1 MPIPLEK
8 FVQAHHFKANPF
20 GTTNA
25 EQERAHLSS
34 FFVHVSWFDRLVG
47 DTQSP
52 ESLLLF
58 APQGHGKTTHRI
70 EVGRIAGD
78 RRVNPALVVHFTDFD
93 ELFEAQQQSPQS
105 NPYLRLLQKNT
116 LIALDTLLH
125 TAPERVDRLQRDQT
139 MLNRFHALLTMFAPL
154 RAYER
159 GFTREHPDI
168 ADLVTAFEAM
178 QMGIRPWLRELSS
191 LTQAVGFS
199 SVYVLIDGVDELAAT
214 RAVPET
220 ALNLLRPLLDAPGV
234 LQESGFAFKFFLP
247 ESVEALMRQHDVGRL
262 DRIPLYTLRWTDSE
276 LHTMLS
282 RRLVSYSLL
291 SETNQIVAVQAL
303 RDLCA
308 DDFDIDA
315 AFVAAAQTSPRRLL
329 DLGRRLIEQHCRE
342 VDDPD
347 QLIAAETARRVLAE
361 AEQAP
366 APAAAAPPAPTV
378 PHAPPVVPSAPTV
391 PLLFFDQ
398 RGDLWLGDKV
408 CNSNPL
414 PRQLR
419 TCMQY
424 LWDHRHETVRYDD
437 LMYALYGDDLSVR
450 SDPRNSIDKIVRRL
464 RAVLEPEHPGSNTY
478 IRVQPGTGYEL
489 RNFRDTF

>member
-25 EQERAHLSS
+25 EQEQDHLSS
-34 FFVHVSWFDRLVG
+34 FFVHVPWFDRLVG
-47 DTQSP
+47 DTQRP

-93 ELFEAQQQSPQS
+93 VLFEAQQQSPQS
-105 NPYLRLLQKNT
+105 NPYLRLLQQK
-116 LIALDTLLH
+116 TLLVLDELIY
-125 TAPERVDRLQRDQT
+125 TAPERGDRLQRDQA
-139 MLNRFHALLTMFAPL
+139 MRKRFHALLTMFAPL

-159 GFTREHPDI
+159 GFTRQHPDI
-168 ADLVTAFEAM
+168 AELVTAFEGM
-178 QMGIRPWLRELSS
+178 QMGMQLWLRELSG

-214 RAVPET
+214 RAVPQT

-247 ESVEALMRQHDVGRL
+247 ESVEALMRQHNVGRL

-291 SETNQIVAVQAL
+291 SETNQIVAVQTL
-303 RDLCA
+303 RDLC
-308 DDFDIDA
+308 DDCFDIDS
-315 AFVAAAQTSPRRLL
+315 AFVEAAQTSPRRLL
-329 DLGRRLIEQHCRE
+329 DLGRRLIEQHCRA
-342 VDDPD
+342 VDDPE
-347 QLIAAETARRVLAE
+347 QLIAEETARRVLAE
-361 AEQAP
+361 VEQVP
-366 APAAAAPPAPTV
+366 VSVAAVPPHVPPPAPSE
-378 PHAPPVVPSAPTV
+378 PGV

-398 RGDLWLGDKV
+398 RGDLWLGNEKL
-408 CNSNPL
+408 NENPL
-414 PRQLR
+414 SKQLR
-419 TCMQY
+419 ICMQY
-424 LWDHRHETVRYDD
+424 LWDHRHETVRYED
-437 LMYALYGDDLSVR
+437 LMHALYGDNLADR
-450 SDPRNSIDKIVRRL
+450 GDPRNSTDKIVRRL
-464 RAVLEPEHPGSNTY
+464 RAILEPDKSGSNMY

>member
-25 EQERAHLSS
+25 EQEQEHLSS
-34 FFVHVSWFDRLVG
+34 FFVHVPWFDRLVG
-47 DTQSP
+47 DTQRP

-70 EVGRIAGD
+70 EVGRIAGN

-93 ELFEAQQQSPQS
+93 VLFEAQQQSPQS
-105 NPYLRLLQKNT
+105 NPYLRLLLQKT
-116 LIALDTLLH
+116 LLALDELIY
-125 TAPERVDRLQRDQT
+125 TAPERGDRLQRDQA
-139 MLNRFHALLTMFAPL
+139 MRKRFHALLTMFAPL

-159 GFTREHPDI
+159 GFTRQHPDI
-168 ADLVTAFEAM
+168 AELVTAFEGM
-178 QMGIRPWLRELSS
+178 QMGMQLWLRELSS
-191 LTQAVGFS
+191 LTQAAGFS

-247 ESVEALMRQHDVGRL
+247 ESVEALMRQHNVGRL

-291 SETNQIVAVQAL
+291 SETNQIVAVQTL
-303 RDLCA
+303 RDLC
-308 DDFDIDA
+308 DDCFDIDS
-315 AFVAAAQTSPRRLL
+315 AFVEAAQTSPRRLL
-329 DLGRRLIEQHCRE
+329 DLGRRLIEQHCRA
-342 VDDPD
+342 VDDPE
-347 QLIAAETARRVLAE
+347 QLIAEETARRVLAE
-361 AEQAP
+361 VERAP
-366 APAAAAPPAPTV
+366 VSVAAVPPHVPPPAPSE
-378 PHAPPVVPSAPTV
+378 PGV

-398 RGDLWLGDKV
+398 RGDLWLGNEKL
-408 CNSNPL
+408 NENPL
-414 PRQLR
+414 SKQLR

-424 LWDHRHETVRYDD
+424 LWDHRHETVRYED
-437 LMYALYGDDLSVR
+437 LLHALYGDGLMNR
-450 SDPRNSIDKIVRRL
+450 GDPRNSADKIVRRL
-464 RAVLEPEHPGSNTY
+464 RAILEPDKSGSNTY

>member
-25 EQERAHLSS
+25 EQEQAHLSS
-34 FFVHVSWFDRLVG
+34 FFVHVPWFDRLVG
-47 DTQSP
+47 DTQRP

-70 EVGRIAGD
+70 EVGRIAGN

-93 ELFEAQQQSPQS
+93 VLLEAQQQAPHT
-105 NPYLRLLQKNT
+105 NPYLRMLQYQT
-116 LIALDTLLH
+116 VIALDHWLQES
-125 TAPERVDRLQRDQT
+125 AERMR
-139 MLNRFHALLTMFAPL
+139 MLKLDHEAHNLFHALLVMFAPR
-154 RAYER
+154 RALTR
-159 GFTREHPDI
+159 GILREHPAI
-168 ADLVTAFEAM
+168 VEIINAFESTP
-178 QMGIRPWLRELSS
+178 MGMRPWLRELSG

-199 SVYVLIDGVDELAAT
+199 SVYVLIDGVDELAVT

-220 ALNLLRPLLDAPGV
+220 ALDLLRPLLDAPGV

-262 DRIPLYTLRWTDSE
+262 DRIPLYTLRWTESE

-303 RDLCA
+303 RDLCE

-347 QLIAAETARRVLAE
+347 QLIAAETARRVLAD
-361 AEQAP
+361 AEQARAPVAAVSPRTPP
-366 APAAAAPPAPTV
+366 ASTAAAPEPG
-378 PHAPPVVPSAPTV
+378 V

-398 RGDLWLGDKV
+398 RGDLWLDDKV

-414 PRQLR
+414 PKQLR

-437 LMYALYGDDLSVR
+437 LMCALYGDDLAYR

-464 RAVLEPEHPGSNTY
+464 RAVLEPDQPGSNTY

>member
-25 EQERAHLSS
+25 EQEQEHLSS
-34 FFVHVSWFDRLVG
+34 FFVHVPWFDRLVG
-47 DTQSP
+47 DTQRP

-70 EVGRIAGD
+70 EVGRIAGN

-93 ELFEAQQQSPQS
+93 VLFEAQQQSPQS
-105 NPYLRLLQKNT
+105 NPYLRLLLQKT
-116 LIALDTLLH
+116 LLALDELIY
-125 TAPERVDRLQRDQT
+125 TAPERGDRLQRDQA
-139 MLNRFHALLTMFAPL
+139 MRKRFHALLTMFAPL

-159 GFTREHPDI
+159 GFTRQHPDI
-168 ADLVTAFEAM
+168 AELVTAFEGM
-178 QMGIRPWLRELSS
+178 QMGMQLWLRELSS
-191 LTQAVGFS
+191 LTQAAGFS

-247 ESVEALMRQHDVGRL
+247 ESVEALMRQHNVGRL

-291 SETNQIVAVQAL
+291 SETNQIVAVQTL
-303 RDLCA
+303 RDLC
-308 DDFDIDA
+308 DDCFDIDS
-315 AFVAAAQTSPRRLL
+315 AFVEAAQTSPRRLL
-329 DLGRRLIEQHCRE
+329 DLGRRLIEQHCRA
-342 VDDPD
+342 VDDPE
-347 QLIAAETARRVLAE
+347 QLIAEETARRVLAE
-361 AEQAP
+361 VERVP
-366 APAAAAPPAPTV
+366 VSVAAVPPHVPPPAPSE
-378 PHAPPVVPSAPTV
+378 PGV

-398 RGDLWLGDKV
+398 RGDLWLGNEKL
-408 CNSNPL
+408 NENPL
-414 PRQLR
+414 SKQLR

-424 LWDHRHETVRYDD
+424 LWDHRHETVRYED
-437 LMYALYGDDLSVR
+437 LLHALYGDGLMNR
-450 SDPRNSIDKIVRRL
+450 GDPRNSADKIVRRL
-464 RAVLEPEHPGSNTY
+464 RAILEPDKSGSNTY

>member
-25 EQERAHLSS
+25 EQEQEHLSS
-34 FFVHVSWFDRLVG
+34 FFVHVPWFDRLVG
-47 DTQSP
+47 DTQRP

-70 EVGRIAGD
+70 EVGRIAGN

-93 ELFEAQQQSPQS
+93 VLFEAQQQSPQS
-105 NPYLRLLQKNT
+105 NPYLRLLLQKT
-116 LIALDTLLH
+116 LLALDELIY
-125 TAPERVDRLQRDQT
+125 TAPERGDRLQHDQA
-139 MLNRFHALLTMFAPL
+139 MRKRFHALLTMFAPL

-159 GFTREHPDI
+159 GFTRQHPDI
-168 ADLVTAFEAM
+168 AELVTAFEGM
-178 QMGIRPWLRELSS
+178 QMGMQLWLRELSS
-191 LTQAVGFS
+191 LTQAAGFS

-247 ESVEALMRQHDVGRL
+247 ESVEALMRQHNVGRL

-291 SETNQIVAVQAL
+291 SETNQIVAVQTL
-303 RDLCA
+303 RDLC
-308 DDFDIDA
+308 DDCFDIDS
-315 AFVAAAQTSPRRLL
+315 AFVEAAQTSPRRLL
-329 DLGRRLIEQHCRE
+329 DLGRRLIEQHCRA
-342 VDDPD
+342 VDDPE
-347 QLIAAETARRVLAE
+347 QLIAEETARRVLAE
-361 AEQAP
+361 VERVPVSVATVP
-366 APAAAAPPAPTV
+366 PHVPPPAPSE
-378 PHAPPVVPSAPTV
+378 PGV

-398 RGDLWLGDKV
+398 RGDLWLGNEKL
-408 CNSNPL
+408 NENPL
-414 PRQLR
+414 SKQLR

-424 LWDHRHETVRYDD
+424 LWDHRHETVRYED
-437 LMYALYGDDLSVR
+437 LLHALYGDGLMNR
-450 SDPRNSIDKIVRRL
+450 GDPRNSADKIVRRL
-464 RAVLEPEHPGSNTY
+464 RAILEPDKSGSNTY